1 MILYKSLFEHMNI
14 YLSWRTWRL
23 YFQVRI
29 SCFHFFYIPH
39 LLRYRVKRSRLF
51 KCAFWKLSWVWKITP
66 MYWKTENQ
74 YLNQIILVFTHIEY
88 FLSREK
94 WTGGRR
100 ICYFWGST
108 TSDSKGLFS
117 YFKENENKLG
127 AHPQYFSKMFS
138 PMLIITVKSRCPEPF
153 GQQNIWKKP
162 NENHTKMWKPS

>member
-1 MILYKSLFEHMNI
+1 
-14 YLSWRTWRL
+14 
-23 YFQVRI
+23 
-29 SCFHFFYIPH
+29 
-39 LLRYRVKRSRLF
+39 
-51 KCAFWKLSWVWKITP
+51 

-88 FLSREK
+88 FLSSEK
-94 WTGGRR
+94 WTGCRR

-127 AHPQYFSKMFS
+127 AHPQYFSEVFS

-153 GQQNIWKKP
+153 GQQSIWRKP
-162 NENHTKMWKPS
+162 NENHTKMWKPTLTLMLWKEKSSTQKCQVAQVWMLILPPTTYKKIDQAIKIIWGLLVSHYAFWCK